1 MNIDAISIDQTL
13 PAITCDY
20 QSLREWAEGITAKY
34 RDLTITED
42 QVKEIKS
49 DMAELNKAKQKLE
62 RARIDTVKEIS
73 APIRRFE
80 AEIKAI
86 SRLFDDAYSALA
98 NQVKAFEDAEKDKKR
113 DQIQAIIVVE
123 CSQANV
129 DSDTIPF
136 NPRWLNKTV
145 SISTI
150 RSDIRALIQAQQEAA
165 RQAALPPL
173 RDFLD
178 NPDKCIADN
187 QIAPEK
193 AISAPRD
200 IAAES
205 RVAMDAKIAQERR
218 DNPRTV
224 WHMVF
229 SYRPEEAEAVRQI
242 FQECQFMRIVRRLDS
257 IGIKAE
263 IFKEDV
269 G

>member
-1 MNIDAISIDQTL
+1 MTIDTIVTNQTL

-20 QSLREWAEGITAKY
+20 QSLREWADGITAKY
-34 RDLTITED
+34 RDLTITEN

-86 SRLFDDAYSALA
+86 SKLFDDAYSALA
-98 NQVKAFEDAEKDKKR
+98 NQVKAFEGAEKDKKR
-113 DQIQAIIVVE
+113 DQIQAMIAVE
-123 CSQANV
+123 CQQAHVN
-129 DSDTIPF
+129 SDTIAFSPK
-136 NPRWLNKTV
+136 WLNKSV
-145 SISTI
+145 SMVSI
-150 RSDIRALIQAQQEAA
+150 RSDIVSQIHAQKEAA
-165 RQAALPPL
+165 TQPPLPPI
-173 RDFLD
+173 RDFLA
-178 NPDKCIADN
+178 NPDKSITDYQSAQNKANSGAYDIASASIAKMEA
-187 QIAPEK
+187 QIAQ
-193 AISAPRD
+193 D
-200 IAAES
+200 
-205 RVAMDAKIAQERR
+205 RR

-229 SYRPEEAEAVRQI
+229 SYHPDQAEAVRQI

-263 IFKEDV
+263 IFKEDR
-269 G
+269 